1 MPTCFL
7 MTICKVTLIETK
19 KNIFCNVSFFSDKV
33 FRKIA
38 SHWKKF
44 ENKTRF
50 LEKKM
55 CPIMHSLFYS
65 SLTINKT
72 EKASCPKYAART
84 KIKCLSKK
92 QSVLPL
98 SKDLKKSHSM
108 KAG

>member
-1 MPTCFL
+1 MPTYFL

-84 KIKCLSKK
+84 TFFQRNSLVLALAKGNTPAKISF
-92 QSVLPL
+92 QW
-98 SKDLKKSHSM
+98 
-108 KAG
+108 